1 MALEDFIGGT
11 NSDVNMVDWTDY
23 DKELAGKIDEKTKN
37 DTWRGNYKQPYYVTT
52 VVKQTL
58 EALPA
63 ERPQRR
69 KAVPSVRSD
78 IQGQIAD
85 DVGVEKQ
92 TVQRAC
98 HTDLFEG
105 YEQPPKKYI
114 WEENR
119 PQWVELFDQL
129 IRELDRTWYQSE
141 GN

>member
-1 MALEDFIGGT
+1 MPLEDFIGGT
-11 NSDVNMVDWTDY
+11 NSDVNVVDWTDY

-37 DTWRGNYKQPYYVTT
+37 DTWLGNYKQPYYVTT

-69 KAVPSVRSD
+69 KAVPGVRSD
-78 IQGQIAD
+78 IQGKIAD
-85 DVGVEKQ
+85 DMGVEKQ

-98 HTDLFEG
+98 HKDLFED

-114 WEENR
+114 WGENR
-119 PQWVELFDQL
+119 SQWVELFDQL